1 MASCLYHHP
10 IGVFPLHVWFGAP
23 LREENRSL
31 SFATT
36 TANTCLGGNTA
47 SPLVAQLRSSALCPT
62 VKVICCPK
70 NVVKSCVSAVLVHAT
85 FDQVYLDR
93 RVLCWPKTYPWSWWC
108 WTTMLHSPQYGAWD
122 LGESDLKEKLGS
134 SKCPKLFWKNKKPQ
148 EDLYLLSSLIQAFD
162 KMYCT

>member
-93 RVLCWPKTYPWSWWC
+93 RVCVFFSVPRQSGCYANL
-108 WTTMLHSPQYGAWD
+108 
-122 LGESDLKEKLGS
+122 
-134 SKCPKLFWKNKKPQ
+134 
-148 EDLYLLSSLIQAFD
+148 LLSHCVDRRRILDLDDVGQQCFILRN
-162 KMYCT
+162 TELGIWENRI